1 MDRSNEIFADDLHRF
16 KKQDVTA
23 ELSPA
28 MFFDHPLTQANK
40 ESMNWDFAQLLR
52 AGAFPITIG
61 SDWGSRGDPGLLPKL
76 HKAVRDV
83 SDRDERETSSS
94 SSLNGSP
101 LTTGSKLILEM
112 LTKHGA
118 EAVGLSNESGTI
130 EVGKRANFIMLD
142 RDVVGGDEDVIADFR
157 NVKVL
162 KTWFE
167 GELVWDAEAE

>member
-1 MDRSNEIFADDLHRF
+1 
-16 KKQDVTA
+16 
-23 ELSPA
+23 

-40 ESMNWDFAQLLR
+40 ETMNWDFAQLLR
-52 AGAFPITIG
+52 SSAFPITIG

-83 SDRDERETSSS
+83 SDWDEGEASP
-94 SSLNGSP
+94 SLNRSH

-118 EAVGLSNESGTI
+118 EAVGLSNDSGTI
-130 EVGKRANFIMLD
+130 EVEKRANFIMLD
-142 RDVVGGDEDVIADFR
+142 RDVVGGDEETIADFR

-167 GELVWDAEAE
+167 GELVWDAEAEWFLMSQ

>member
-1 MDRSNEIFADDLHRF
+1 MDRSNEILADDLHRF
-16 KKQDVTA
+16 EKQGVTA

-28 MFFDHPLTQANK
+28 IFFDHPLTQANK
-40 ESMNWDFAQLLR
+40 ETMNWDFAQLLR
-52 AGAFPITIG
+52 SGAFPITIG

-83 SDRDERETSSS
+83 SNWRDGEETSSS
-94 SSLNGSP
+94 LDHSP
-101 LTTGSKLILEM
+101 LTTGSKVILEM

-142 RDVVGGDEDVIADFR
+142 RDVVGGDEDAIADFR

-167 GELVWDAEAE
+167 GELVWAAEAE